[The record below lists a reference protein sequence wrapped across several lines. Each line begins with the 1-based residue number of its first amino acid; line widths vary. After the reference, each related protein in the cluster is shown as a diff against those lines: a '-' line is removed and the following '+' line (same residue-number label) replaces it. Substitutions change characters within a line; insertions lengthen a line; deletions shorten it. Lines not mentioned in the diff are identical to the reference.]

1 MQWLG
6 GEGSA
11 ALTEDADVLDMIF
24 TDQARATN
32 TIEVQRTAAASH
44 QALMSAGGEPQSEDA
59 TLWTMLR
66 PRSSRSGIAVDSS
79 QGELAVVRDAFG
91 DCCDARRRG

>member
-1 MQWLG
+1 MRSLWRRLALQWLG

-32 TIEVQRTAAASH
+32 TIEVQRTAAAC
-44 QALMSAGGEPQSEDA
+44 
-59 TLWTMLR
+59 
-66 PRSSRSGIAVDSS
+66 I
-79 QGELAVVRDAFG
+79 
-91 DCCDARRRG
+91 RR